1 MSKVNC
7 IPYGQ
12 EDKENMNYN
21 NKTGRYKKT
30 HEWESREAKYYIWNK
45 NKLVWLIAD
54 YTLQKAGG
62 KNNEIEDIVIET
74 IQNETKRGK
83 RLKNK

>member
-1 MSKVNC
+1 MVKK
-7 IPYGQ
+7 IKKIWIIITKL
-12 EDKENMNYN
+12 EDI
-21 NKTGRYKKT
+21 KKT
-30 HEWESREAKYYIWNK
+30 HEWESRDAKYYIWNK